1 MKNWTQRYVTWAPH
15 NQGDMALSFHDMAWN
30 FGARHICHEVTWNAA
45 EPLIH
50 CKVTWSFQALHRT
63 ETSHFEALHN
73 CHEGTLNFGEE
84 EQIHPKAVWKEDVM
98 GLWTA
103 TPDTNVQMAPENSCL
118 SHQNLLLHESL
129 QSHQSLS
136 SDSDGWKAQGVV
148 EWNYEVVCY
157 CQIEHFE
164 VATDGRSEV
173 AAVPWSSQPEDE
185 AKGGVVTMAT

>member
-84 EQIHPKAVWKEDVM
+84 EQIHPKPVWKEDVM

-118 SHQNLLLHESL
+118 SLQN
-129 QSHQSLS
+129 
-136 SDSDGWKAQGVV
+136 
-148 EWNYEVVCY
+148 
-157 CQIEHFE
+157 
-164 VATDGRSEV
+164 
-173 AAVPWSSQPEDE
+173 
-185 AKGGVVTMAT
+185 